1 MFTSIILLL
10 FLVSALLNFWLFSGQ
25 QTWRGVMRAALRQAD
40 EYAPG
45 GRDHVRIPY
54 NQAAHMVQWESSNFP
69 MRDRRELRSK
79 PGPHPAQLHFT
90 RRRKLKG
97 I

>member
-1 MFTSIILLL
+1 MLLIL
-10 FLVSALLNFWLFSGQ
+10 FLLVLSLGLNIWLFAGQ

-45 GRDHVRIPY
+45 GRDHIRIPY
-54 NQAAHMVQWESSNFP
+54 NQAAMLVQWDSPNFP
-69 MRDRRELRSK
+69 MRDKSEFRSK
-79 PGPHPAQLHFT
+79 PGPHPAVMHFT

-97 I
+97 V